1 MLLIAEYIVV
11 FAGMPEKMIP
21 IHCPLCCDQ
30 PFEDQQSLFFHLRA
44 LRNNLFCTICSDRFD
59 TFENLISH
67 LSRKC
72 NGPKSLD
79 AKRKCLLSINLNQ
92 GVSNT
97 KFVKRSMCIINIAN

>member
-59 TFENLISH
+59 TLENLISH

-97 KFVKRSMCIINIAN
+97 KFVINVLCV